1 MKAGHEQADA
11 HMSDGPTLYDR
22 IGGAQGLRDLLRY
35 FYADVR
41 QHGVLGPIFNTH
53 IQDWPAHLAKIGEF
67 WARQTG
73 GPSAYGGGFATAHLP
88 LGIGREHFQH
98 WLALWE
104 FNCHRQLGENE
115 AVEMIALAHQ
125 LGDRLQMVLAGG
137 GGLKIQP

>member
-1 MKAGHEQADA
+1 
-11 HMSDGPTLYDR
+11 MSDGPTLYDR

-73 GPSAYGGGFATAHLP
+73 GPSAYGGGFAAAHLT
-88 LGIGREHFQH
+88 LGIGREHIQY

-104 FNCHRQLGENE
+104 FNCRRQLGESE